1 MTKSFLAAGTLALA
15 IASSSPAFGHG
26 MRGHG
31 ACGHG
36 ALSGGDRMLQALDL
50 SADQKQKTQDILT
63 AHRPTLAQLAAT
75 EKAAKQALADGLLG
89 TGSVTQQDI
98 DALVQQETR
107 AHGALMRERLAIALE
122 TRNVLTPEQVK
133 KAATIHTGMNYLHAQ
148 MRKLLGKQGAD

>member
-15 IASSSPAFGHG
+15 IASNSPAFGHG
-26 MRGHG
+26 MHEHG
-31 ACGHG
+31 ACG
-36 ALSGGDRMLQALDL
+36 ALPGGGRMLQALDL

-75 EKAAKQALADGLLG
+75 EKAAKQALADRLLG

-107 AHGALMRERLAIALE
+107 AHGALMRERLATALE
-122 TRNVLTPEQVK
+122 TRNVLTPEQIQ
-133 KAATIHTGMNYLHAQ
+133 KAATIHAGMNYLHAQ

>member
-15 IASSSPAFGHG
+15 IASNSPAFGHG
-26 MRGHG
+26 MHEHG
-31 ACGHG
+31 ACG
-36 ALSGGDRMLQALDL
+36 ALPGGGRMLQTLDL

-75 EKAAKQALADGLLG
+75 EKAAKQALADRLLG

-107 AHGALMRERLAIALE
+107 AQGALMRERLATALE
-122 TRNVLTPEQVK
+122 TRNVLTPEQIQ
-133 KAATIHTGMNYLHAQ
+133 KAATIHAGMNYLHAQ

>member
-15 IASSSPAFGHG
+15 IASNSPAFGHG
-26 MRGHG
+26 MHEHG
-31 ACGHG
+31 ACG
-36 ALSGGDRMLQALDL
+36 ALPGGGRMLQTLDL

-75 EKAAKQALADGLLG
+75 EKAAKRALGDRLLG

-107 AHGALMRERLAIALE
+107 AHGALMRERLATALE
-122 TRNVLTPEQVK
+122 TRNVLTPEQIQ
-133 KAATIHTGMNYLHAQ
+133 KAATIHAGMNYLHAQ

>member
-15 IASSSPAFGHG
+15 IASNSPAFGHG
-26 MRGHG
+26 MHEHG
-31 ACGHG
+31 ACG
-36 ALSGGDRMLQALDL
+36 ALPGGGRMLQALDL

-75 EKAAKQALADGLLG
+75 EKAAKQALADRLLG

-107 AHGALMRERLAIALE
+107 ALMRERLATALE
-122 TRNVLTPEQVK
+122 TRNVLTPEQIQ
-133 KAATIHTGMNYLHAQ
+133 KAATIHAGMNYLHAQ
-148 MRKLLGKQGAD
+148 MRKLRGKQGAD

>member
-15 IASSSPAFGHG
+15 IASNSPAFGHG
-26 MRGHG
+26 MHEHG
-31 ACGHG
+31 ACG
-36 ALSGGDRMLQALDL
+36 ALPGGGRMLQTLDL

-75 EKAAKQALADGLLG
+75 EKAAKQALADRLLG

-107 AHGALMRERLAIALE
+107 AHGALMRERLATALE
-122 TRNVLTPEQVK
+122 TRNVLTPEQIQ
-133 KAATIHTGMNYLHAQ
+133 KAATIHAGMNYLHAQ

>member
-15 IASSSPAFGHG
+15 IASNSPAFGHG
-26 MRGHG
+26 MHEHG
-31 ACGHG
+31 ACG
-36 ALSGGDRMLQALDL
+36 ALPGGGRMLQALDL

-75 EKAAKQALADGLLG
+75 EKAAKQALADRLLG
-89 TGSVTQQDI
+89 TGSVTQKDI

-107 AHGALMRERLAIALE
+107 AHGALMRERLATALE
-122 TRNVLTPEQVK
+122 TRNVLTPAQIQ
-133 KAATIHTGMNYLHAQ
+133 KAATIHAGMNYLHAQ

>member
-15 IASSSPAFGHG
+15 IASNSPAFGHG
-26 MRGHG
+26 MHEHG
-31 ACGHG
+31 ACG
-36 ALSGGDRMLQALDL
+36 ALPGGGRMLQALDL

-75 EKAAKQALADGLLG
+75 EKAAKQALADRLLG
-89 TGSVTQQDI
+89 TGSVTPQDI

-107 AHGALMRERLAIALE
+107 AHGALMRERLVTALE
-122 TRNVLTPEQVK
+122 TRNVLTPEQIQ
-133 KAATIHTGMNYLHAQ
+133 KAATIHAGMNYLHAQ

>member
-15 IASSSPAFGHG
+15 IASNSPAFGHG
-26 MRGHG
+26 MHEHG
-31 ACGHG
+31 ACG
-36 ALSGGDRMLQALDL
+36 ALPGGGRMLQTLDL

-75 EKAAKQALADGLLG
+75 EKAAKQALADRLLG

-107 AHGALMRERLAIALE
+107 ALMRERLATALE
-122 TRNVLTPEQVK
+122 TRNVLTPEQIQ
-133 KAATIHTGMNYLHAQ
+133 KAATIHAGMNYLHAQ

>member
-36 ALSGGDRMLQALDL
+36 ALLGGDRMLQALDL

-63 AHRPTLAQLAAT
+63 AHRPTLAQLTAT
-75 EKAAKQALADGLLG
+75 EKAAKQALADRLLG

-107 AHGALMRERLAIALE
+107 AHGALMRQRLATSLGP
-122 TRNVLTPEQVK
+122 RN
-133 KAATIHTGMNYLHAQ
+133 AATPHACHQRRTLHSC
-148 MRKLLGKQGAD
+148 L